1 MIQNSFEK
9 EKQDETTRHEF
20 KQNIDRQSPIPLYKQ
35 IKEILIKELQ
45 AASVETGRPFS
56 TEHELVER
64 FRVSRAPV
72 RQALKELADEGYV
85 YRERAK
91 GTFPVQELPVRP
103 PGLELGGLADFLR
116 NQGMDCKSK
125 ILSVDRVLPT
135 ESLCTIFRIAPSE
148 KVLRLSRL
156 ILLKGKPIV
165 WSQTYLFVSDD
176 FQPSKEELEEV
187 ESVFKLLEN
196 ELGIFISRGDH
207 QIHASGASQMEA
219 EILDIKDRDP
229 VLVTETKLY
238 TRNDKLIGWRKVVH
252 IADDYKLSFS
262 VNR

>member
-1 MIQNSFEK
+1 M
-9 EKQDETTRHEF
+9 TRHAL
-20 KQNIDRQSPIPLYKQ
+20 KHTIDRQSPIPLYKQ
-35 IKEILIKELQ
+35 IKEILIKELR

-72 RQALKELADEGYV
+72 RQALKELTDEGYV

-103 PGLELGGLADFLR
+103 LGLELGGLVGFLR

-135 ESLCTIFRIAPSE
+135 KYLCTTLRIDPSE
-148 KVLRLSRL
+148 ELLRISRL
-156 ILLKGKPIV
+156 IMLKGKPLV
-165 WSQTYLFVSDD
+165 WAQTYLLVSED
-176 FQPSKEELEEV
+176 FQPTAQELEEA
-187 ESVFKLLEN
+187 ESVFTLLES
-196 ELGIFISRGDH
+196 EQGIFISRGDH

-219 EILDIKDRDP
+219 DVLSIQDRDP
-229 VLVTETKLY
+229 VLVTETKMF
-238 TRNDKLIGWRKVVH
+238 TRDDRLVGWRKVIH
-252 IADDYKLSFS
+252 IADEYKLSFS